1 MINDIIDGIAGA
13 LSKVK
18 TPSGAECTIYK
29 ESIPQGF
36 KEPCFSIVHIM
47 GENVPYLTGR
57 YLKKNRFDIHYFP
70 TPCNPEKR
78 EKEEMYAVEN
88 KLHFALEYIK
98 VSDKNKL
105 DNLFRGTKMS
115 SEIVDGV
122 LHFFVSYD
130 RFVGVQEPE
139 LPHME
144 TLTMEE

>member
-47 GENVPYLTGR
+47 GENVPHLTGR

-70 TPCNPEKR
+70 TPGNR
-78 EKEEMYAVEN
+78 EKTEMYAVEN
-88 KLHFALEYIK
+88 KLHFALEYIN
-98 VSDKNKL
+98 VL
-105 DNLFRGTKMS
+105 DFLFRGTKMS

-139 LPHME
+139 IPHMK
-144 TLTMEE
+144 TLTTEE

>member
-1 MINDIIDGIAGA
+1 MINDIIDGIAEA
-13 LSKVK
+13 LNKAF
-18 TPSGAECTIYK
+18 GAECTIYK

-36 KEPCFSIVHIM
+36 KEPCFSILHIM

-70 TPCNPEKR
+70 TPGNR
-78 EKEEMYAVEN
+78 EKTEMYSVEGQ
-88 KLHFALEYIK
+88 LHSALEYIK
-98 VSDKNKL
+98 VL
-105 DNLFRGTKMS
+105 DILFRGTKMS

-130 RFVGVQEPE
+130 KFVGVQETE

-144 TLTMEE
+144 TLNMEE

>member
-13 LSKVK
+13 LNKAF
-18 TPSGAECTIYK
+18 GAECAIYK
-29 ESIPQGF
+29 EDVPQGF
-36 KEPCFSIVHIM
+36 KEPCFYILHIM

-70 TPCNPEKR
+70 TPGNR
-78 EKEEMYAVEN
+78 EKTEMYEVEN
-88 KLHFALEYIK
+88 KLHFALEYIN
-98 VSDKNKL
+98 VL
-105 DNLFRGTKMS
+105 DNSFRGTKMS

-139 LPHME
+139 LPRMK
-144 TLTMEE
+144 TLIMEE

>member
-1 MINDIIDGIAGA
+1 MINDIIDGIAEA
-13 LSKVK
+13 LNKAF
-18 TPSGAECTIYK
+18 GAECTIYK

-70 TPCNPEKR
+70 TPGYQ
-78 EKEEMYAVEN
+78 EKEEMYDVEN
-88 KLHFALEYIK
+88 KLHFVLEYIT

-139 LPHME
+139 LPRME
-144 TLTMEE
+144 TLTTEE

>member
-13 LSKVK
+13 LNKAF
-18 TPSGAECTIYK
+18 GAECTIYK

-70 TPCNPEKR
+70 TQDTKEKR

-88 KLHFALEYIK
+88 KLHFALEYIN
-98 VSDKNKL
+98 VL
-105 DNLFRGTKMS
+105 DILFRGTKMS

-130 RFVGVQEPE
+130 RFVGVHEPE
-139 LPHME
+139 IPHMK
-144 TLTMEE
+144 TLTTEE